1 MGVLQTDACQDMLK
15 LLRILLRTEVAMPV
29 LVKKKK
35 DRKYVNV
42 HFYWIIS

>member
-35 DRKYVNV
+35 
-42 HFYWIIS
+42 IESM